1 MSETPERP
9 PYSVIIPTLDEES
22 EIEPALRSARDA
34 LGEKAELIVVDG
46 GSRDRTRSL
55 ARRLAR
61 VIETRPGR
69 GHQLSAGVAEST
81 GHVLVL
87 LHADTHLDPATE
99 SAIAGA
105 LVDDATVG
113 GCSLFGVRPAPSRFG
128 KYRLLEAAVN
138 LRTRLFRTATGDQ
151 AIFVTRDAY
160 ERIGGIPD
168 VPLFEDVVLARSL
181 RGCGRFAILET
192 TARTSRR
199 RWESKGFWKTVALH
213 WLLRAG
219 FAAGVSPR
227 VLARSYSS
235 VSRRR

>member
-1 MSETPERP
+1 VSETPERP
-9 PYSVIIPTLDEES
+9 LYSVIIPTLDEES

-34 LGEKAELIVVDG
+34 LGDRAELIVVDG

-55 ARRLAR
+55 ARGLAR

-69 GHQLSAGVAEST
+69 GHQLAAGVAEST

-113 GCSLFGVRPAPSRFG
+113 GCSLFGVRPVPSRFG

-160 ERIGGIPD
+160 
-168 VPLFEDVVLARSL
+168 DVVLARSL